1 MATIT
6 RFEELEV
13 WQLAKQL
20 YNKITPIVNQLRAQ
34 REYRMAE
41 QMRSSSG
48 SIMDNIA
55 EGFERAGNKDFK
67 QFLIIAKGSNGEFR
81 SQLYRCLDRK
91 YITKDQFDRLY
102 NSNNLI
108 SAKILS
114 LINYLQ
120 KTQLLGE
127 SRKTKDT

>member
-13 WQLAKQL
+13 WQLARQL

-55 EGFERAGNKDFK
+55 EGFERSSRLEFVSSFK
-67 QFLIIAKGSNGEFR
+67 HL
-81 SQLYRCLDRK
+81 
-91 YITKDQFDRLY
+91 
-102 NSNNLI
+102 
-108 SAKILS
+108 
-114 LINYLQ
+114 
-120 KTQLLGE
+120 
-127 SRKTKDT
+127 